1 MTIDNDITAKKL
13 LDKLFL
19 DYLDFDSY
27 SPDNGLFFTFKD
39 NATYV
44 LCYGPKFRFLTY
56 SFSAKE
62 AIYKLLEAIKT
73 GMTIYALD
81 AATYKCSGNF
91 FNKNSAE
98 LKCFLFDCALEG
110 IEL

>member
-1 MTIDNDITAKKL
+1 MDVDEQKAKKL

-19 DYLDFDSY
+19 DYLDFDNY
-27 SPDNGLFFTFKD
+27 SSDNGLFFTFKD

-44 LCYGPKFRFLTY
+44 LCYGPKFQFLMC
-56 SFSAKE
+56 SFSVKE
-62 AIYKLLEAIKT
+62 AACNLLEAIKA

-91 FNKNSAE
+91 FNKDSVE